1 MDGSQGWRLAVGDVG
16 LADVGCGMGELS
28 PGWFGC
34 ADADAGA
41 EAHGGHHCHPPGR
54 NAIVAGGRHGG
65 LLMSS
70 LQCTIIEK

>member
-41 EAHGGHHCHPPGR
+41 EAHGGDHCHTPAETLSWQAVDMGDYLCPAC
-54 NAIVAGGRHGG
+54 NV
-65 LLMSS
+65 L
-70 LQCTIIEK
+70 